1 MTVRFGEEDTGLRLK
16 TVFEFI
22 KVENAYIEYLKAIYF
37 YIKITLIVINN
48 TSIHTYIIV
57 LRLDYIFYTTNIF
70 IHTT

>member
-57 LRLDYIFYTTNIF
+57 LRLDYVYYTTNIF